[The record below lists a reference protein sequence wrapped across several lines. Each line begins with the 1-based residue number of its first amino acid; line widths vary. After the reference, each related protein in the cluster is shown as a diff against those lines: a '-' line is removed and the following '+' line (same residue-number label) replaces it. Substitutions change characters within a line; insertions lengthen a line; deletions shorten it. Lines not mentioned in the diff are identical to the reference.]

1 MSSSAPL
8 QTGGTP
14 APEMLRQYVERIER
28 LEEEKQALMADIREV
43 YAEAKAHGLN
53 PKIMRQVVSFCSLDK
68 QDLMELDAELET
80 YRAALDMI

>member
-1 MSSSAPL
+1 MAPSEPL
-8 QTGGTP
+8 HTGRTP

-53 PKIMRQVVSFCSLDK
+53 PKIMRQVVKMRSMDR
-68 QDLMELDAELET
+68 QDLMEQDAELET
-80 YRAALDMI
+80 YRVALGMV